1 MKESI
6 FVTLQKCTVFE
17 GFTPEEIR
25 EALSM
30 VSYRMVELAAR
41 ETYVLAGMPCRYAD
55 IIVEGEMIARMSGL
69 SGKQAQ
75 IERLGESMLI
85 APAYIFA
92 HNNEMPVSVETSKK
106 TTLLRMRP
114 SELKLLIDTDE
125 RIRWNFIQHLSR
137 IDIFLSQ
144 KMRMLSLFSV
154 KEKVA
159 QYLIKMATEQQ
170 SRTIRLDV
178 SRQEMA
184 DIFGIQKFSLLRCLS
199 EFEEKGAIRI
209 EGKTITIL
217 NSDEMKIRSRN
228 EYQERWFRISAYRVL
243 AGGILGISLHPIW
256 HESASYMTL
265 ASIIYNVSDH
275 HT

>member
-6 FVTLQKCTVFE
+6 FITLQKCTVFE

-144 KMRMLSLFSV
+144 KMRMLSLF
-154 KEKVA
+154 
-159 QYLIKMATEQQ
+159 L
-170 SRTIRLDV
+170 
-178 SRQEMA
+178 RQGE
-184 DIFGIQKFSLLRCLS
+184 G
-199 EFEEKGAIRI
+199 GAIPHQD
-209 EGKTITIL
+209 G
-217 NSDEMKIRSRN
+217 
-228 EYQERWFRISAYRVL
+228 YRTAEQNHPTGCQPPGNGGYLRYPEVL
-243 AGGILGISLHPIW
+243 APPLPVRIRGEGRHQ
-256 HESASYMTL
+256 
-265 ASIIYNVSDH
+265 D
-275 HT
+275 

>member
-25 EALSM
+25 EVLSM

-41 ETYVLAGMPCRYAD
+41 ETYVLAGMPCRHAD
-55 IIVEGEMIARMSGL
+55 IIIEGEMIARMSGL

-114 SELKLLIDTDE
+114 SELKQLIDTNE
-125 RIRWNFIQHLSR
+125 RIRWNFIHHLSR

-209 EGKTITIL
+209 DGKTITIL
-217 NSDEMKIRSRN
+217 NSDDMK
-228 EYQERWFRISAYRVL
+228 
-243 AGGILGISLHPIW
+243 
-256 HESASYMTL
+256 
-265 ASIIYNVSDH
+265 
-275 HT
+275 

>member
-170 SRTIRLDV
+170 SRAEPSDWMSAARKWRISSV
-178 SRQEMA
+178 SRSSRSSAACPNSRRRAPSGLMA
-184 DIFGIQKFSLLRCLS
+184 RPSPYSTR
-199 EFEEKGAIRI
+199 
-209 EGKTITIL
+209 
-217 NSDEMKIRSRN
+217 
-228 EYQERWFRISAYRVL
+228 
-243 AGGILGISLHPIW
+243 
-256 HESASYMTL
+256 MT
-265 ASIIYNVSDH
+265 
-275 HT
+275 

>member
-1 MKESI
+1 MRGL
-6 FVTLQKCTVFE
+6 LQRKSE
-17 GFTPEEIR
+17 R
-25 EALSM
+25 RYR
-30 VSYRMVELAAR
+30 SYRMVELAAR
-41 ETYVLAGMPCRYAD
+41 ETYVLTGMPCRYAD

-92 HNNEMPVSVETSKK
+92 HHNEMPVSVETSKK
-106 TTLLRMRP
+106 TTLLRMKP

-125 RIRWNFIQHLSR
+125 RIRWNFIQHLSK

-170 SRTIRLDV
+170 SRTIHLDV

-217 NSDEMKIRSRN
+217 NSDEMK
-228 EYQERWFRISAYRVL
+228 
-243 AGGILGISLHPIW
+243 
-256 HESASYMTL
+256 
-265 ASIIYNVSDH
+265 
-275 HT
+275 

>member
-1 MKESI
+1 MNIKLKCMKESI

-69 SGKQAQ
+69 SGLSGKQAQ

-92 HNNEMPVSVETSKK
+92 HHNEMPVSVETSKK

-209 EGKTITIL
+209 DGKTITIL
-217 NSDEMKIRSRN
+217 NSDDMK
-228 EYQERWFRISAYRVL
+228 
-243 AGGILGISLHPIW
+243 
-256 HESASYMTL
+256 
-265 ASIIYNVSDH
+265 
-275 HT
+275 

>member
-25 EALSM
+25 EVLSM

-41 ETYVLAGMPCRYAD
+41 ETYVLAGMPCRHAD

-217 NSDEMKIRSRN
+217 NSDDMK
-228 EYQERWFRISAYRVL
+228 
-243 AGGILGISLHPIW
+243 
-256 HESASYMTL
+256 
-265 ASIIYNVSDH
+265 
-275 HT
+275 

>member
-25 EALSM
+25 EVLSM

-41 ETYVLAGMPCRYAD
+41 ETYVLAGMPCRHAD

-217 NSDEMKIRSRN
+217 NSDEMK
-228 EYQERWFRISAYRVL
+228 
-243 AGGILGISLHPIW
+243 
-256 HESASYMTL
+256 
-265 ASIIYNVSDH
+265 
-275 HT
+275 

>member
-25 EALSM
+25 EVLSM
-30 VSYRMVELAAR
+30 VSYRIVELAAR

-92 HNNEMPVSVETSKK
+92 HNNEMPVSVETSRK

-144 KMRMLSLFSV
+144 KMRMLSLFP
-154 KEKVA
+154 
-159 QYLIKMATEQQ
+159 
-170 SRTIRLDV
+170 SRRRWRNTS
-178 SRQEMA
+178 SR
-184 DIFGIQKFSLLRCLS
+184 
-199 EFEEKGAIRI
+199 
-209 EGKTITIL
+209 
-217 NSDEMKIRSRN
+217 
-228 EYQERWFRISAYRVL
+228 
-243 AGGILGISLHPIW
+243 
-256 HESASYMTL
+256 
-265 ASIIYNVSDH
+265 
-275 HT
+275 

>member
-6 FVTLQKCTVFE
+6 FITLQKCTVFE

-170 SRTIRLDV
+170 SRTIDWMSAARKWRISSV
-178 SRQEMA
+178 SRSSHSSA
-184 DIFGIQKFSLLRCLS
+184 ASPNSRRRVPSGLRARPS
-199 EFEEKGAIRI
+199 PYSTR
-209 EGKTITIL
+209 
-217 NSDEMKIRSRN
+217 
-228 EYQERWFRISAYRVL
+228 
-243 AGGILGISLHPIW
+243 
-256 HESASYMTL
+256 MT
-265 ASIIYNVSDH
+265 
-275 HT
+275 

>member
-1 MKESI
+1 
-6 FVTLQKCTVFE
+6 
-17 GFTPEEIR
+17 
-25 EALSM
+25 
-30 VSYRMVELAAR
+30 
-41 ETYVLAGMPCRYAD
+41 
-55 IIVEGEMIARMSGL
+55 
-69 SGKQAQ
+69 
-75 IERLGESMLI
+75 MLI

-92 HNNEMPVSVETSKK
+92 HHNEMPVSVETSKK

-209 EGKTITIL
+209 DGKTITIL
-217 NSDEMKIRSRN
+217 NSDDMK
-228 EYQERWFRISAYRVL
+228 
-243 AGGILGISLHPIW
+243 
-256 HESASYMTL
+256 
-265 ASIIYNVSDH
+265 
-275 HT
+275 

>member
-6 FVTLQKCTVFE
+6 FITLQKCTVFE

-114 SELKLLIDTDE
+114 SELKLLIDTNE
-125 RIRWNFIQHLSR
+125 RIRWNFIQHLYLPLAENAHALP
-137 IDIFLSQ
+137 FL
-144 KMRMLSLFSV
+144 
-154 KEKVA
+154 
-159 QYLIKMATEQQ
+159 
-170 SRTIRLDV
+170 
-178 SRQEMA
+178 RQGE
-184 DIFGIQKFSLLRCLS
+184 G
-199 EFEEKGAIRI
+199 GAIPHQD
-209 EGKTITIL
+209 G
-217 NSDEMKIRSRN
+217 
-228 EYQERWFRISAYRVL
+228 YRTAEQNHPTGCQPPGNGGYLRYPEVL
-243 AGGILGISLHPIW
+243 APPLPLRIRGEGRHQ
-256 HESASYMTL
+256 
-265 ASIIYNVSDH
+265 D
-275 HT
+275 

>member
-1 MKESI
+1 
-6 FVTLQKCTVFE
+6 
-17 GFTPEEIR
+17 
-25 EALSM
+25 
-30 VSYRMVELAAR
+30 
-41 ETYVLAGMPCRYAD
+41 
-55 IIVEGEMIARMSGL
+55 
-69 SGKQAQ
+69 
-75 IERLGESMLI
+75 MLI

-92 HNNEMPVSVETSKK
+92 HNNEMPVSVETSRK

-184 DIFGIQKFSLLRCLS
+184 DIFGIQKFSLHRCLS

-217 NSDEMKIRSRN
+217 NSDEMK
-228 EYQERWFRISAYRVL
+228 
-243 AGGILGISLHPIW
+243 
-256 HESASYMTL
+256 
-265 ASIIYNVSDH
+265 
-275 HT
+275 

>member
-1 MKESI
+1 
-6 FVTLQKCTVFE
+6 
-17 GFTPEEIR
+17 
-25 EALSM
+25 
-30 VSYRMVELAAR
+30 
-41 ETYVLAGMPCRYAD
+41 
-55 IIVEGEMIARMSGL
+55 MIARMSGL

-75 IERLGESMLI
+75 IDRLGESMLI
-85 APAYIFA
+85 SPAYIFA
-92 HNNEMPVSVETSKK
+92 HNNEMPVSVETSRK

-217 NSDEMKIRSRN
+217 NSDEMK
-228 EYQERWFRISAYRVL
+228 
-243 AGGILGISLHPIW
+243 
-256 HESASYMTL
+256 
-265 ASIIYNVSDH
+265 
-275 HT
+275 

>member
-1 MKESI
+1 
-6 FVTLQKCTVFE
+6 
-17 GFTPEEIR
+17 
-25 EALSM
+25 
-30 VSYRMVELAAR
+30 
-41 ETYVLAGMPCRYAD
+41 
-55 IIVEGEMIARMSGL
+55 
-69 SGKQAQ
+69 
-75 IERLGESMLI
+75 MLI

-92 HNNEMPVSVETSKK
+92 HNNEMPVSVETSRK

-114 SELKLLIDTDE
+114 LELKLLIDTDE

-199 EFEEKGAIRI
+199 EFEERGAIRI

-217 NSDEMKIRSRN
+217 NSDEMK
-228 EYQERWFRISAYRVL
+228 
-243 AGGILGISLHPIW
+243 
-256 HESASYMTL
+256 
-265 ASIIYNVSDH
+265 
-275 HT
+275 

>member
-1 MKESI
+1 MNIKLKCMKESI

-92 HNNEMPVSVETSKK
+92 HHNEMPVSVETSKK

-159 QYLIKMATEQQ
+159 QYLIKIATEQQ
-170 SRTIRLDV
+170 SRTIIWMSADRKWQISSV
-178 SRQEMA
+178 SRSSRSSAASPNSRRRVPSE
-184 DIFGIQKFSLLRCLS
+184 LRARPS
-199 EFEEKGAIRI
+199 PYSTR
-209 EGKTITIL
+209 
-217 NSDEMKIRSRN
+217 
-228 EYQERWFRISAYRVL
+228 
-243 AGGILGISLHPIW
+243 
-256 HESASYMTL
+256 MT
-265 ASIIYNVSDH
+265 
-275 HT
+275 

>member
-1 MKESI
+1 MNIKLKCMKESI

-25 EALSM
+25 EVLSM

-41 ETYVLAGMPCRYAD
+41 ETYVLAGMPCRHAD

-209 EGKTITIL
+209 DGKTITIL
-217 NSDEMKIRSRN
+217 NSDDMK
-228 EYQERWFRISAYRVL
+228 
-243 AGGILGISLHPIW
+243 
-256 HESASYMTL
+256 
-265 ASIIYNVSDH
+265 
-275 HT
+275 

>member
-144 KMRMLSLFSV
+144 KCACSPFL
-154 KEKVA
+154 
-159 QYLIKMATEQQ
+159 
-170 SRTIRLDV
+170 
-178 SRQEMA
+178 RQGE
-184 DIFGIQKFSLLRCLS
+184 G
-199 EFEEKGAIRI
+199 GAIPHQD
-209 EGKTITIL
+209 G
-217 NSDEMKIRSRN
+217 
-228 EYQERWFRISAYRVL
+228 YRTAEQNHPAGCQPTGNGRYLRHPEVL
-243 AGGILGISLHPIW
+243 APPLPLRIRGEGCHQ
-256 HESASYMTL
+256 
-265 ASIIYNVSDH
+265 D
-275 HT
+275 

>member
-6 FVTLQKCTVFE
+6 FITLQKCTVFE

-159 QYLIKMATEQQ
+159 QYLIKMTTEQQ
-170 SRTIRLDV
+170 SRTIRLMSAARKWRISSV
-178 SRQEMA
+178 SRSSRSSAACPNSRRRAPSGLMA
-184 DIFGIQKFSLLRCLS
+184 RPSPYSTR
-199 EFEEKGAIRI
+199 
-209 EGKTITIL
+209 
-217 NSDEMKIRSRN
+217 
-228 EYQERWFRISAYRVL
+228 
-243 AGGILGISLHPIW
+243 
-256 HESASYMTL
+256 MT
-265 ASIIYNVSDH
+265 
-275 HT
+275 

>member
-1 MKESI
+1 
-6 FVTLQKCTVFE
+6 
-17 GFTPEEIR
+17 
-25 EALSM
+25 
-30 VSYRMVELAAR
+30 
-41 ETYVLAGMPCRYAD
+41 
-55 IIVEGEMIARMSGL
+55 
-69 SGKQAQ
+69 
-75 IERLGESMLI
+75 MLI

-209 EGKTITIL
+209 DGKTITIL
-217 NSDEMKIRSRN
+217 NSDDMK
-228 EYQERWFRISAYRVL
+228 
-243 AGGILGISLHPIW
+243 
-256 HESASYMTL
+256 
-265 ASIIYNVSDH
+265 
-275 HT
+275 

>member
-85 APAYIFA
+85 APAYIF
-92 HNNEMPVSVETSKK
+92 
-106 TTLLRMRP
+106 
-114 SELKLLIDTDE
+114 
-125 RIRWNFIQHLSR
+125 
-137 IDIFLSQ
+137 LSQ

-217 NSDEMKIRSRN
+217 NSDDMK
-228 EYQERWFRISAYRVL
+228 
-243 AGGILGISLHPIW
+243 
-256 HESASYMTL
+256 
-265 ASIIYNVSDH
+265 
-275 HT
+275 

>member
-30 VSYRMVELAAR
+30 VSYQMVELAAR
-41 ETYVLAGMPCRYAD
+41 ETYVLAGMPCRYVD

-92 HNNEMPVSVETSKK
+92 HHNEMPVSVETSKK

-209 EGKTITIL
+209 DGKTITIL
-217 NSDEMKIRSRN
+217 NSDDMK
-228 EYQERWFRISAYRVL
+228 
-243 AGGILGISLHPIW
+243 
-256 HESASYMTL
+256 
-265 ASIIYNVSDH
+265 
-275 HT
+275 

>member
-1 MKESI
+1 MNIKLKCMKESI
-6 FVTLQKCTVFE
+6 FITLQKCTVFE

-55 IIVEGEMIARMSGL
+55 IIVEGEMTARM
-69 SGKQAQ
+69 AQ

-170 SRTIRLDV
+170 SRTLRLDV

-217 NSDEMKIRSRN
+217 NSDDMK
-228 EYQERWFRISAYRVL
+228 
-243 AGGILGISLHPIW
+243 
-256 HESASYMTL
+256 
-265 ASIIYNVSDH
+265 
-275 HT
+275 

>member
-17 GFTPEEIR
+17 GYTPEEIR

-92 HNNEMPVSVETSKK
+92 HK
-106 TTLLRMRP
+106 
-114 SELKLLIDTDE
+114 
-125 RIRWNFIQHLSR
+125 
-137 IDIFLSQ
+137 
-144 KMRMLSLFSV
+144 
-154 KEKVA
+154 
-159 QYLIKMATEQQ
+159 
-170 SRTIRLDV
+170 
-178 SRQEMA
+178 
-184 DIFGIQKFSLLRCLS
+184 
-199 EFEEKGAIRI
+199 
-209 EGKTITIL
+209 
-217 NSDEMKIRSRN
+217 
-228 EYQERWFRISAYRVL
+228 
-243 AGGILGISLHPIW
+243 
-256 HESASYMTL
+256 
-265 ASIIYNVSDH
+265 
-275 HT
+275 

>member
-1 MKESI
+1 
-6 FVTLQKCTVFE
+6 
-17 GFTPEEIR
+17 
-25 EALSM
+25 
-30 VSYRMVELAAR
+30 
-41 ETYVLAGMPCRYAD
+41 
-55 IIVEGEMIARMSGL
+55 
-69 SGKQAQ
+69 
-75 IERLGESMLI
+75 MLI

-92 HNNEMPVSVETSKK
+92 HNNEMPVSVETSRK

-217 NSDEMKIRSRN
+217 NSDDMK
-228 EYQERWFRISAYRVL
+228 
-243 AGGILGISLHPIW
+243 
-256 HESASYMTL
+256 
-265 ASIIYNVSDH
+265 
-275 HT
+275 